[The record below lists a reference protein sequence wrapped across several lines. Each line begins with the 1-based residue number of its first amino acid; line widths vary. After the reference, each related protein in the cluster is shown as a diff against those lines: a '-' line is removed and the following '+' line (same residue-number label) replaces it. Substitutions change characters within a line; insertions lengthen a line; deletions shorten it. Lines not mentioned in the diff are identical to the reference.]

1 MYIFNRADGKQTEG
15 IGAVAQCQIHT
26 YTLSKMLNVGYVST
40 NFKNLQHYQEHST
53 QEKFCEDVT
62 KFFNF
67 PNSQAIES
75 VDDSVY
81 FERVDQN
88 FIDFVKK
95 NQKDDDLYVEIGNID
110 LMRIAD
116 NNYQI
121 WKPFIKELSSL
132 VFFDQDKYYYDDE
145 KLNIALHITN
155 FIEGRDNDRSLS
167 REQFVQGNKKEQ
179 YYINLLQKFDQIF
192 NKDSKTGSLEKEY
205 HIYSRSQT
213 PGDLTQFESF
223 TKLGLP
229 IKFHIDEHPLTSLY
243 HLIKSDVKVLSNS
256 SFSYISA
263 IYGEGVSI
271 ARTNFHHKIPD
282 NVIYSEYDGTFD
294 ESLLSFEEN

>member
-26 YTLSKMLNVGYVST
+26 YTLSKMLNVGYLST

-121 WKPFIKELSSL
+121 WEPFIKELSPL

-243 HLIKSDVKVLSNS
+243 HMIKSDVKVLSNS

-294 ESLLSFEEN
+294 ESLLSFEDN

>member
-15 IGAVAQCQIHT
+15 IGAVAQCQIPT
-26 YTLSKMLNVGYVST
+26 YTLSNMLNVGYLST

-88 FIDFVKK
+88 FVDFVKK

>member
-294 ESLLSFEEN
+294 ESLLSFEDN

>member
-26 YTLSKMLNVGYVST
+26 YTLSKMLNVGFVST

-243 HLIKSDVKVLSNS
+243 HLIRSDVKVLSNS

-294 ESLLSFEEN
+294 ESLLSFEDN

>member
-26 YTLSKMLNVGYVST
+26 YTLSKMLNVGYLST

-179 YYINLLQKFDQIF
+179 YYINLLKKFDKIF
-192 NKDSKTGSLEKEY
+192 NQNNKTGSLKKEY

-294 ESLLSFEEN
+294 ESLLSFEDN

>member
-26 YTLSKMLNVGYVST
+26 YTLSKMLNVGFVST

-243 HLIKSDVKVLSNS
+243 HLIRSDVKVLSNS

>member
-26 YTLSKMLNVGYVST
+26 YTLSKMLNVGFVST

-88 FIDFVKK
+88 FVDFVKK

-121 WKPFIKELSSL
+121 WEPFIKELSPL

-294 ESLLSFEEN
+294 ESLLSFEDN

>member
-26 YTLSKMLNVGYVST
+26 YTLSKMLNVGYLST

-95 NQKDDDLYVEIGNID
+95 NQKEDDLYVEIGNID

-121 WKPFIKELSSL
+121 WEPFIKELSPL

-294 ESLLSFEEN
+294 ESLLSFEDN

>member
-243 HLIKSDVKVLSNS
+243 HMIKSDVKVLSNS

-294 ESLLSFEEN
+294 ESLLSFEDN

>member
-1 MYIFNRADGKQTEG
+1 MYIFNKADGKQTEG

-26 YTLSKMLNVGYVST
+26 YTLSKMLNVGFVST

-88 FIDFVKK
+88 FVDFVKK

-294 ESLLSFEEN
+294 ESLLSFEDN

>member
-88 FIDFVKK
+88 FVDFVKK

-110 LMRIAD
+110 LMRVAD

-121 WKPFIKELSSL
+121 WEPFIKELSPL

-192 NKDSKTGSLEKEY
+192 NQDNKTGSLEKEY
-205 HIYSRSQT
+205 HIFSRSQT
-213 PGDLTQFESF
+213 PGDLTQFEAF

-294 ESLLSFEEN
+294 ESLLSFEDN

>member
-88 FIDFVKK
+88 FVDFVKK

-121 WKPFIKELSSL
+121 WEPFIKELSPL

-179 YYINLLQKFDQIF
+179 YYINLLKKFDKIF
-192 NKDSKTGSLEKEY
+192 NQDNKTGSLEKEY

-294 ESLLSFEEN
+294 ESLLSFEDN

>member
-88 FIDFVKK
+88 FVDFVKN

-121 WKPFIKELSSL
+121 WEPFIKELSPL

-294 ESLLSFEEN
+294 ESLLSFEDN